1 MNLDGRL
8 GSLLETG
15 SLNHDPKAMYASQA
29 YASTCHLWPLDK
41 HSVWSV
47 KTKRLRL
54 QTTCSRLEAAVKPCI
69 SLYGLTALALVK
81 GKGDVRKHVGV
92 PLSGLLRLVL
102 KERVFPWIPK
112 METKI
117 LE

>member
-1 MNLDGRL
+1 
-8 GSLLETG
+8 
-15 SLNHDPKAMYASQA
+15 MYASQA

-47 KTKRLRL
+47 KTKRLLL

-81 GKGDVRKHVGV
+81 GWEMSGNVGV

-102 KERVFPWIPK
+102 KE
-112 METKI
+112 
-117 LE
+117 

>member
-1 MNLDGRL
+1 MEGC
-8 GSLLETG
+8 GSLFETG

-47 KTKRLRL
+47 KTKRLLL

-81 GKGDVRKHVGV
+81 GWEMSGNVGV

-102 KERVFPWIPK
+102 KE
-112 METKI
+112 
-117 LE
+117 